1 VEKYQDLASVDH
13 DLSFTKTFQLIIHQ
27 ISRLKINIV
36 SDMTASLNKPR
47 NRKRKRN
54 LASNLT
60 SSLLRF
66 RAQSLLHI
74 IFLINHSICVNSVHE
89 DYGQLK
95 HLISLLST
103 ESVNFGFEENVM
115 ELRLPCWV
123 CA

>member
-1 VEKYQDLASVDH
+1 MTSPSQ
-13 DLSFTKTFQLIIHQ
+13 KTFQLIIHQ

-36 SDMTASLNKPR
+36 SDMTVSLNKPR

-54 LASNLT
+54 LASSLA

-66 RAQSLLHI
+66 HVQSLLHI
-74 IFLINHSICVNSVHE
+74 ILLINPSMCVNSVHE
-89 DYGQLK
+89 DYGHLK

-103 ESVNFGFEENVM
+103 ESVNFGFVENVM